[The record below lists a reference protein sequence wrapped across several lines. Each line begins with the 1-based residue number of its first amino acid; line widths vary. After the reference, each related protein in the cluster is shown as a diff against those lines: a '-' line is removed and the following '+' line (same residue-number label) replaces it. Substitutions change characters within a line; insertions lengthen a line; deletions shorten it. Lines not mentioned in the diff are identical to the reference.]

1 MPRLAYFSVNCLPT
15 SNIFT
20 TYSWLCDII
29 APFLSART
37 IPLLIKKAYNM
48 NHLPV
53 SRKVYADISSRISTT
68 LAHSPASEAEAMRL
82 VDSFLQGETPAS
94 QDLMAMLAFGMI
106 RAELERAMARS
117 GRARERARA
126 RKATQAGNSG
136 TAPTVSDRQSLPSS
150 NRYGPNQSGILTPL
164 PLYSDISPYT
174 SDQSQELPTAPEIKL
189 SRRSRRLLDRLN
201 RPKKKW
207 GAIM

>member
-1 MPRLAYFSVNCLPT
+1 
-15 SNIFT
+15 
-20 TYSWLCDII
+20 
-29 APFLSART
+29 
-37 IPLLIKKAYNM
+37 M

-53 SRKVYADISSRISTT
+53 SRKVYADITSRISTA
-68 LAHSPASEAEAMRL
+68 LAPSPASVAEAMRL
-82 VDSFLQGETPAS
+82 VDSFLHGESPAS
-94 QDLMAMLAFGMI
+94 HDHMAMLAFGMI

-117 GRARERARA
+117 ARARERARA

-136 TAPTVSDRQSLPSS
+136 TTSIVTDGQSLPSP
-150 NRYGPNQSGILTPL
+150 NRPGLNQSSAITPL
-164 PLYSDISPYT
+164 PLYSDISPDT
-174 SDQSQELPTAPEIKL
+174 SDQSPEQPTAPEIKL